1 MLDAPAK
8 PDWDLLF
15 QTSSAQEGYFTTGQ
29 AAAAGYS
36 TQLLFKHM
44 RAGRVL
50 RLRRG
55 IYRLV
60 HFPAGEHEDLVAA
73 WLWSERV
80 GIFSHQTALVLLGLS
95 DNLPANL
102 HLTLPASWRE
112 RRLRVPKG
120 LVLHFAEV
128 AEADRSWVGPVPIT
142 APGRT
147 LTDCLQA
154 SVAPDLMQQ
163 AVRQATHR
171 GLLSSEDR
179 QRLDASLNGLEGEA
193 LIIRPLRDAKDER
206 VRAAAL
212 RVAEQHA
219 SAFEKLAK

>member
-1 MLDAPAK
+1 MLDAPTK

-15 QTSSAQEGYFTTGQ
+15 ETSASQQGYFTTGQ

-44 RAGRVL
+44 RAGRVV
-50 RLRRG
+50 RVQRS

-80 GIFSHQTALVLLGLS
+80 GIFSHQTALVLLELS

-102 HLTLPASWRE
+102 HLTLPASWSE
-112 RRLRVPKG
+112 RRLRVPHG
-120 LVLHFAEV
+120 LVLHFADV

-142 APGRT
+142 APGLT
-147 LTDCLQA
+147 LRDCVRA

-163 AVRQATHR
+163 AVRQATER
-171 GLLSSEDR
+171 GLLSREER
-179 QRLDASLNGLEGEA
+179 QPLDASLNALDGDA

-212 RVAEQHA
+212 RVAVQHA

>member
-1 MLDAPAK
+1 MLDAPTK

-15 QTSSAQEGYFTTGQ
+15 ETSSAQEGYFTTGQ

-44 RAGRVL
+44 RAGRVV
-50 RLRRG
+50 RVRRG

-73 WLWSERV
+73 WLWSERI
-80 GIFSHQTALVLLGLS
+80 GIFSHQTALVLLELS
-95 DNLPANL
+95 DNLPTNL

-112 RRLRVPKG
+112 RRLRVPAG
-120 LVLHFAEV
+120 LVLHFADI

-142 APGRT
+142 TPGLT
-147 LTDCLQA
+147 LRDCA
-154 SVAPDLMQQ
+154 HAAVAPDLMQQ
-163 AVRQATHR
+163 AVRQATQR

-179 QRLDASLNGLEGEA
+179 QRLDASLNGLDGDA
-193 LIIRPLRDAKDER
+193 LIIRPLRDTKEER

-212 RVAEQHA
+212 RIAEQHA
-219 SAFEKLAK
+219 SAFEKLAE